1 MDTLER
7 DYRCPFRWL
16 EDGRDT
22 RCEVPDA
29 REHSV
34 HLNTET
40 ERALV
45 RVHLGGG
52 NDYDHDLRPC
62 GRR

>member
-16 EDGRDT
+16 EDGR
-22 RCEVPDA
+22 
-29 REHSV
+29 EHSV

-40 ERALV
+40 GRALV

-52 NDYDHDLRPC
+52 NDYDHE
-62 GRR
+62 G